1 MDPKVA
7 YWTGAWLN
15 MLAIVGLAALG
26 VRNAR
31 RGNYAQHRRCM
42 LGAASL
48 VGLFLASYVVKLI
61 VLGREQLELW
71 PRVDVYVLRF
81 HELCVATLVLGGGY
95 ALGLALRRG
104 MPVAAGD
111 LRERTH
117 LWHRRAGRAAVTG
130 MALGLLSA
138 SWVLWGMYARL
149 P

>member
-15 MLAIVGLAALG
+15 MLAIMGLAALG
-26 VRNAR
+26 VRNVR
-31 RGNYAQHRRCM
+31 QGNYARHKRYM
-42 LGAASL
+42 IAAVSL
-48 VGLFLASYVVKLI
+48 VGLFLASYGVKVI

-71 PRVDVYVLRF
+71 PRSDVYVLRF
-81 HELCVATLVLGGGY
+81 HELCVATLVVGACW

-104 MPVAAGD
+104 MPLPPGEP
-111 LRERTH
+111 RERTH

-138 SWVLWGMYARL
+138 TWVLWGMYARL

>member
-31 RGNYAQHRRCM
+31 RGDYAQHRRCM
-42 LGAASL
+42 LGAVSL
-48 VGLFLASYVVKLI
+48 VSLFLVSYVVKLI

-71 PRVDVYVLRF
+71 PRSDVYVLRF
-81 HELCVATLVLGGGY
+81 HELCVATLVLGSGY
-95 ALGLALRRG
+95 ALALALRRG

-111 LRERTH
+111 RRERTH
-117 LWHRRAGRAAVTG
+117 LWHRRAGRAAVAG
-130 MALGLLSA
+130 MALGLLA
-138 SWVLWGMYARL
+138 AAGVLWGIYARL